1 LLGNRQR
8 LVIHNLR
15 GDPVIAL
22 RSIVCGAVVCG
33 ASLAAAQGAAETT
46 KLTFEQSPLGILPP
60 GWTAAHTGSGTGSV
74 WKVVEDRS
82 APGGAKVLAQT
93 STTGHGRFFNLCVAE
108 ATSFLNPEIRVAF
121 KPLAGKEDQGGGL
134 VWRYHDAD
142 NYYIARMN
150 PLEHNFR
157 VYKVVHGRRIQL
169 GTATAEARAGEWHTL
184 RIVVT
189 GERMQA
195 FLDGKPYLD
204 VKDDTFGGPG
214 KIGFWTKADAQTEFT
229 ELEISGL

>member
-1 LLGNRQR
+1 M
-8 LVIHNLR
+8 
-15 GDPVIAL
+15 IAL
-22 RSIVCGAVVCG
+22 RSIVYGALLWG
-33 ASLAAAQGAAETT
+33 AWLATAQAAAETT
-46 KLTFEQSPLGILPP
+46 RLTFQQATLGALPS
-60 GWTAAHTGSGTGSV
+60 GWAAAHTGSGTGSV
-74 WKVVEDRS
+74 WKAVEDRS

-93 STTGHGRFFNLCVAE
+93 SATGHGRFFNLCVAE

-134 VWRYHDAD
+134 VWRYQDAD

-169 GTATAEARAGEWHTL
+169 ATATAEARTGAWHTL
-184 RIVVT
+184 RIVVA

-204 VKDDTFGGPG
+204 VKDDTFRGPG

-229 ELEISGL
+229 DLEIRGS